1 MTELIDPFRLPYVD
15 LSELKKL
22 PNCPAIYFAI
32 DSENRLLY
40 VGQATNLAARW
51 KNHHRAYQLQEIN
64 KDSLVKIA
72 WQPWTLEDLIDAEK
86 YFITNLHPLL
96 NGTEVKTPD
105 IIPSEFILRDFLK
118 TFSRRL
124 IIAGLTPRSTEQLA
138 QVYLRY
144 DWKDCSP
151 KGTAAKIKKF
161 ILENKGKNTSIK
173 FHWKKYGKIYD
184 AEVLR
189 PGSRSQKVNARQN
202 RSYNNHWEVP
212 CNGVLIHITPTDYYK
227 EIKEKTDVKKLA
239 GINLRTLT
247 TTALVEMSMKYIY
260 HDFSGLF
267 PYNSDIVPLL
277 WVNSQYSQKKT

>member
-1 MTELIDPFRLPYVD
+1 MAELIDPF
-15 LSELKKL
+15 KL
-22 PNCPAIYFAI
+22 PSVYLSDRKHLPSCPAIYFAI
-32 DSENRLLY
+32 DAENRLLY

-51 KNHHRAYQLQEIN
+51 KNHHREHQLQEIN
-64 KDSLVKIA
+64 KDSLVRIA
-72 WQPWTLEDLIDAEK
+72 WQSWTLEDLSEAER
-86 YFITNLHPLL
+86 YFINNLHPLL

-124 IIAGLTPRSTEQLA
+124 IIAGLKPRSTEQLA

-144 DWKDCSP
+144 DWTDCSP
-151 KGTAAKIKKF
+151 KGTAAKIKNF
-161 ILENKGKNTSIK
+161 IQENKGINTSIK
-173 FHWKKYGKIYD
+173 FQWKKYGRIQN
-184 AEVLR
+184 AEALR
-189 PGSRSQKVNARQN
+189 PGSRAQKVNARLN

-212 CNGVLIHITPTDYYK
+212 CNGVIIHIMPTDLYK

-239 GINLRTLT
+239 GINLRALT
-247 TTALVEMSMKYIY
+247 TTGLVEMSMKYIY

-277 WVNSQYSQKKT
+277 WVNSQPSQKKT